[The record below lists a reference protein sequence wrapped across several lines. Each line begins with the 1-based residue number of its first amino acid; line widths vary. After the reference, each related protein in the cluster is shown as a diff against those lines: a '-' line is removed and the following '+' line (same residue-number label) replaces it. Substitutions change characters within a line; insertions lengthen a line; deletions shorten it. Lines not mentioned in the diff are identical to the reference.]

1 MLLALL
7 LGAAMLPPAFAAPGT
22 PEIRR
27 LPNGLR
33 VVLLE
38 DHAVPLL
45 AVSLWVHCGSK
56 DEIESSAGFAHF
68 LEHLVQRG
76 ASGTGPFEYQRLAYR
91 WGGTL
96 SVRSNYDR
104 TQITLTGTPS
114 TLDDLIAAAAAMG
127 LGADLKA
134 DQLDRELGPL
144 IQEVRNYYDDPS
156 SVAFLEAVRAAF
168 PGHPY
173 RFPPLGNFRTIGAM
187 KREPL
192 AAFYR
197 NLYVPNNMVLVVA
210 GDFAPARAMPRV
222 EAAFGRAARSGTLP
236 PKPAPPAVF
245 PDHSDIEKRLDLK
258 ENWGALVFTTPG
270 YRHPD
275 RPALEVLARLLDD
288 LGGHPIF
295 ASVVRSGAAST
306 ARALQ
311 YTLEDGGLLYV
322 SFNPATPELSYDAAA
337 AVLQEMIRI
346 KETGAAREAVRRA
359 AGRLVEEHRRRG
371 EALVERAEA
380 LGEAALFGGLRYYW
394 DLPATYSRLTEADL
408 RRVLDTWI
416 VPENLRLVL
425 VLPKETPPLS
435 EESKK
440 RFHDVFDRLGKEG
453 APAPRFER
461 VLFPAEAA
469 DRATAAAWGDPADAR
484 GLGAPRGETLDNG
497 LTVLVQPDRRFGSAA
512 ASLHLQGGSGDDPP
526 GKEGL
531 ASLAGLLIATGGHA
545 RPDAPPAAGGPPVS
559 AAAEGLPAVV
569 PETEVSRD
577 FTEIRF
583 QGPPD
588 EVRRALEGL
597 AATLRR
603 GPEDEKMF
611 EAVRRAAR
619 QALTRSQQDPSFL
632 SLELFR
638 EKVYAG
644 HRYAHPP
651 VGTAPGLEAA
661 TWADAVAAARRLAP
675 RAAALAITGDV
686 EPAEILRLV
695 RDLFGPWK
703 GGEEAPRAAG
713 GATGTGAGER
723 AGAAAQP
730 GEYSRA
736 LASPQSHVVVGVPGA
751 PLADAD
757 FDGLRRLGTALTLLA
772 FEDLVFARRAA
783 FSAAV
788 VPDGLRRGGAL
799 AIGVVAPHPRR
810 DEAVFDL
817 QRLMRRLATEPLGER
832 DLLDVRRIQA
842 GREAAGDQ
850 GLLARASSLAWTA
863 AAGNPPTPPVAEP
876 AAEAKRLQEVAA
888 RYFRPGSW
896 IVVRVGP

>member
-1 MLLALL
+1 MPPRPSSSPLLALIL
-7 LGAAMLPPAFAAPGT
+7 AAAALSPAIAAPGT
-22 PEIRR
+22 PETRR
-27 LPNGLR
+27 LPNGLG

-38 DHAVPLL
+38 DHAVPLV

-91 WGGTL
+91 WGGAL
-96 SVRSNYDR
+96 GVRSNYDR
-104 TQITLTGTPS
+104 TQITLTGTPA
-114 TLDDLIAAAAAMG
+114 TLDELIAAAAAMG

-134 DQLDRELGPL
+134 DQIDRELGPL

-210 GDFAPARAMPRV
+210 GDFAPARAMTRV
-222 EAAFGRAARSGTLP
+222 EAVFGRAARSGTLP
-236 PKPAPPAVF
+236 PKPPAPASF
-245 PDHSDIEKRLDLK
+245 PDHSDIEKRVELR

-288 LGGHPIF
+288 LGGHPVL
-295 ASVVRSGAAST
+295 ASAVRSGSASS

-337 AVLQEMIRI
+337 AVLQEMLRI
-346 KETGAAREAVRRA
+346 KEAGAGPAEVRRA
-359 AGRLVEEHRRRG
+359 ARRIVEEHRRRG
-371 EALVERAEA
+371 ESLAERAEA
-380 LGEAALFGGLRYYW
+380 LGEAALFGGVRYYW
-394 DLPATYSRLTEADL
+394 DLPAVYSRLTETDL

-425 VLPKETPPLS
+425 VLPKDTPPLS

-453 APAPRFER
+453 APAARFDR

-469 DRATAAAWGDPADAR
+469 DRVTTTAWGDPAEAR
-484 GLGAPRGETLDNG
+484 GLTAPRRETLDNG
-497 LTVLVQPDRRFGSAA
+497 LTVLVQPDRRLGGAA
-512 ASLHLQGGSGDDPP
+512 ASLHLRGGSGDDPS

-531 ASLAGLLIATGGHA
+531 ANLAGLLIAAGGYA
-545 RPDAPPAAGGPPVS
+545 RPDGDAAIAGSRPMAAGADAPPS
-559 AAAEGLPAVV
+559 VV

-583 QGPPD
+583 QGPPVD
-588 EVRRALEGL
+588 VRRALAGL
-597 AATLRR
+597 AAALRQ
-603 GPEDEKMF
+603 GPRDEKMF

-619 QALTRSQQDPSFL
+619 QALTRSLQDPSFL
-632 SLELFR
+632 ALELFR

-644 HRYAHPP
+644 HPYAHPP
-651 VGTAPGLEAA
+651 VGSAPGLEAA
-661 TWADAVAAARRLAP
+661 TWADALAAARRLAP
-675 RAAALAITGDV
+675 RGAALAITGDV
-686 EPAEILRLV
+686 EPAETIRLA

-703 GGEEAPRAAG
+703 GGEEVPPAAD
-713 GATGTGAGER
+713 GASGAGVEAR
-723 AGAAAQP
+723 ASDAAQP
-730 GEYSRA
+730 GAYSRV
-736 LASPQSHVVVGVPGA
+736 LASPQSHLVVGVPGA

-772 FEDLVFARRAA
+772 FEDMVFARRAA

-788 VPDGLRRGGAL
+788 VPDGLRRG
-799 AIGVVAPHPRR
+799 
-810 DEAVFDL
+810 
-817 QRLMRRLATEPLGER
+817 
-832 DLLDVRRIQA
+832 
-842 GREAAGDQ
+842 
-850 GLLARASSLAWTA
+850 
-863 AAGNPPTPPVAEP
+863 
-876 AAEAKRLQEVAA
+876 
-888 RYFRPGSW
+888 
-896 IVVRVGP
+896 